1 MIFATCW
8 LFLTSIAYYLH
19 ICPSE
24 NQIALKMYIQ
34 SFLHAKLCKKSNLE
48 ILDIPYNEI
57 DYFGTFWLLLTTFGI
72 ENGSMITLLIFGDW
86 TFAKTMC
93 NIEVDI
99 LKLKIT
105 WPIWSFFTF

>member
-1 MIFATCW
+1 MHKTCTTSLDLDYL
-8 LFLTSIAYYLH
+8 LFGYFWH
-19 ICPSE
+19 
-24 NQIALKMYIQ
+24 
-34 SFLHAKLCKKSNLE
+34 FLA
-48 ILDIPYNEI
+48 
-57 DYFGTFWLLLTTFGI
+57 TFGI

-86 TFAKTMC
+86 EFANTMC